1 MADVRPFRGWRYHPE
16 RAGPL
21 GALLCPP
28 YDVISPDIAAA
39 LRARSPYNSIHL
51 DIAPPGEQESR
62 SAPPAAALNAWQEQG
77 VVRQDPAPALYLYEH
92 RFTAL
97 GCPGCQPSQPSMR
110 RGVLAAVRLHP
121 WDERI
126 ILPHERTASGPTTER
141 LQLLHAA
148 HANVSPLFAL
158 YADAGGGVAAVLRA
172 AWLRP
177 PEVVAEVAGEAH
189 SLRVVRDAA
198 IHRAVAVALAGRQLY
213 IADGHHRY
221 EVALAYR
228 DERRRA
234 ERPPRAGSDAGAEFT
249 LMCLVD
255 LADPGVGILPMH
267 RLVHGLTPA
276 QRAGLTEALRRG
288 QNGHTAAQR
297 SYLAGDPRRGSP
309 SGPDRHA
316 ARPAGLCLCHA
327 RGDLAACSRARWG
340 KPGRELDVAVA
351 DAAIQVQLG
360 GRTAGMVG
368 RSGRVTFA
376 PEAAAAVAAVRQG
389 SADLAVLLRPVTAER
404 VVALAQAGIR
414 MPPKSTYF
422 HPKPATGL
430 VFHSLAGERPLP

>member
-16 RAGPL
+16 RAESL

-28 YDVISPDIAAA
+28 YDVINPDDAAA
-39 LRARSPYNSIHL
+39 LRIRSPYNSIHL
-51 DIAPPGEQESR
+51 ENAPSG
-62 SAPPAAALNAWQEQG
+62 AAALNAWREQG
-77 VVRQDPAPALYLYEH
+77 IVRQDPAPALYLYEH
-92 RFTAL
+92 RFPAPGHH
-97 GCPGCQPSQPSMR
+97 GCRPGTR
-110 RGVLAAVRLHP
+110 RGVLAAVRLHA
-121 WDERI
+121 WDEQI

-158 YADAGGGVAAVLRA
+158 YADAGGGVAAALRDS
-172 AWLRP
+172 WLRP
-177 PEVVAEVAGEAH
+177 PEVVAEVDGEVH
-189 SLRVVRDAA
+189 SLRVLRDAA
-198 IHRAVAVALAGRQLY
+198 VHRDVAVALASRQLY

-234 ERPPRAGSDAGAEFT
+234 ERRRSGDDAGAEFT

-276 QRAGLTEALRRG
+276 QRAGLTEALTEAGTVTPLHVAATRAA
-288 QNGHTAAQR
+288 AAQAA
-297 SYLAGDPRRGSP
+297 LTATPR
-309 SGPDRHA
+309 DRPVFVLVTREGMWQVQPGEVGQA
-316 ARPAGLCLCHA
+316 
-327 RGDLAACSRARWG
+327 
-340 KPGRELDVAVA
+340 GRELDVAVA
-351 DAAIQVQLG
+351 DAAIQAQLG
-360 GRTAGMVG
+360 RQAPGMAD

-376 PEAAAAVAAVRQG
+376 PEAAAAVSAVQGG

-404 VVALAQAGIR
+404 VVTLAQAGIR

-422 HPKPATGL
+422 HPKPANGL

>member
-28 YDVISPDIAAA
+28 YDVIKPDDAAA

-51 DIAPPGEQESR
+51 EIAPPG
-62 SAPPAAALNAWQEQG
+62 AAALNAWQEQG
-77 VVRQDPAPALYLYEH
+77 IVCQAPAPALYLYEH
-92 RFTAL
+92 RFPAP
-97 GCPGCQPSQPSMR
+97 GHPGCRPDMR
-110 RGVLAAVRLHP
+110 RGVLAAVRLHA

-126 ILPHERTASGPTTER
+126 ILPHERTASSPKAEQLER
-141 LQLLHAA
+141 LRAA
-148 HANVSPLFAL
+148 RANISPLFAL
-158 YADAGGGVAAVLRA
+158 YADEGGEVAATLRA

-177 PEVVAEVAGEAH
+177 PEVAAEVEGEVH

-198 IHRAVAVALAGRQLY
+198 IHRAVAGALAGRQLY

-234 ERPPRAGSDAGAEFT
+234 KRRRGGDDAGAEFT

-267 RLVHGLTPA
+267 RLVGSLTPA
-276 QRAGLTEALRRG
+276 QRDSLTEALTEAG
-288 QNGHTAAQR
+288 TVTLLDTAATSLPPRAAAAQAA
-297 SYLAGDPRRGSP
+297 LAATPCD
-309 SGPDRHA
+309 
-316 ARPAGLCLCHA
+316 RPAFVLVTREGMWCVYPGEA
-327 RGDLAACSRARWG
+327 GPG
-340 KPGRELDVAVA
+340 GRELDVAVA
-351 DAAIQVQLG
+351 DAAIQAQLG
-360 GRTAGMVG
+360 GRTVGAAGHA
-368 RSGRVTFA
+368 GRVTFA
-376 PEAAAAVAAVRQG
+376 PEAAEAVAAVQRG

-404 VVALAQAGIR
+404 VVDLARAGIR

-430 VFHSLAGERPLP
+430 VFHSLAGERPGP

>member
-1 MADVRPFRGWRYHPE
+1 MADVRPFRGLRYHPDG
-16 RAGPL
+16 AGPL

-51 DIAPPGEQESR
+51 EVAPPSDHTPR
-62 SAPPAAALNAWQEQG
+62 SAPLPAAALNAWQEQG

-158 YADAGGGVAAVLRA
+158 YADAGGGVAAALRDS
-172 AWLRP
+172 WLRP

-234 ERPPRAGSDAGAEFT
+234 ERRQGGSDAGAEFT

-267 RLVHGLTPA
+267 RLVHDLTPA
-276 QRAGLTEALRRG
+276 QRDSLTEALRRAG
-288 QNGHTAAQR
+288 TVTPLHSAATSPAALATAAQAALTATPR
-297 SYLAGDPRRGSP
+297 DRPVFVFVTREGIWRVQPGEAG
-309 SGPDRHA
+309 
-316 ARPAGLCLCHA
+316 PA
-327 RGDLAACSRARWG
+327 
-340 KPGRELDVAVA
+340 GRELDVAVA

-376 PEAAAAVAAVRQG
+376 PEAAAAVAAVQQD

>member
-158 YADAGGGVAAVLRA
+158 YADAGGGVAAALRDS
-172 AWLRP
+172 WLRP

-234 ERPPRAGSDAGAEFT
+234 GRRRGGDDAGAEFT

-267 RLVHGLTPA
+267 RLVHDLMPA
-276 QRAGLTEALRRG
+276 QRDSLTEALRRAG
-288 QNGHTAAQR
+288 TVTPLHSAATSPAALATAAQAALTATPR
-297 SYLAGDPRRGSP
+297 DRPVFVFVTREGVWRVQPGEAG
-309 SGPDRHA
+309 
-316 ARPAGLCLCHA
+316 PA
-327 RGDLAACSRARWG
+327 
-340 KPGRELDVAVA
+340 GRELDVAVA

-376 PEAAAAVAAVRQG
+376 PEAAAAVAAVQQD

>member
-1 MADVRPFRGWRYHPE
+1 MADVRPFRGLRYHPE

-28 YDVISPDIAAA
+28 YDVISTDIAAA
-39 LRARSPYNSIHL
+39 LRARSLYNSIHL
-51 DIAPPGEQESR
+51 DIAPPGEHSPR
-62 SAPPAAALNAWQEQG
+62 SAPPSAAALNAWQEQG

-92 RFTAL
+92 RFTA
-97 GCPGCQPSQPSMR
+97 PGCSGCQPSMR
-110 RGVLAAVRLHP
+110 RGVLAAVRLHA
-121 WDERI
+121 WDKRI
-126 ILPHERTASGPTTER
+126 ILPHERTAPGPNAER
-141 LQLLHAA
+141 LQLLRAA

-158 YADAGGGVAAVLRA
+158 YADQGGDVAAALRDS
-172 AWLRP
+172 WRRP
-177 PEVVAEVAGEAH
+177 PEVVAEVDGEVH
-189 SLRVVRDAA
+189 SLRVLRDAA
-198 IHRAVAVALAGRQLY
+198 VHRDVAVALASRQLY

-234 ERPPRAGSDAGAEFT
+234 ERRQGGDDAGAEFT

-276 QRAGLTEALRRG
+276 QRDSLTEALSRAGMVAPLHVAATSPAARAA
-288 QNGHTAAQR
+288 AAQAALTATLR
-297 SYLAGDPRRGSP
+297 DRPVFVLVTPEGMWQVQPGEAG
-309 SGPDRHA
+309 
-316 ARPAGLCLCHA
+316 PA
-327 RGDLAACSRARWG
+327 
-340 KPGRELDVAVA
+340 GRELDVAVA
-351 DAAIQVQLG
+351 DAAIQAQLG
-360 GRTAGMVG
+360 RQAPGMAD

-376 PEAAAAVAAVRQG
+376 PEAAAAVSAVQGG

-404 VVALAQAGIR
+404 VVDLAQAGIR

-422 HPKPATGL
+422 HPKPANGL

>member
-1 MADVRPFRGWRYHPE
+1 MADVRPFRGWRYHPDG
-16 RAGPL
+16 AGPL

-51 DIAPPGEQESR
+51 EVAPPSDHTPR
-62 SAPPAAALNAWQEQG
+62 SAPLPAAALNAWQEQG

-92 RFTAL
+92 RFPAPGRS
-97 GCPGCQPSQPSMR
+97 GCRASTR
-110 RGVLAAVRLHP
+110 RGVLAAVRLHA

-158 YADAGGGVAAVLRA
+158 YADADGGVAAVLRA

-234 ERPPRAGSDAGAEFT
+234 ERRQGGSDAGAEFT

-267 RLVHGLTPA
+267 RLVHDLTPA
-276 QRAGLTEALRRG
+276 QRDSLTEALRRAG
-288 QNGHTAAQR
+288 TVTPLHSAATSPAALATAAQAALTATPR
-297 SYLAGDPRRGSP
+297 DRPVFVLVTREGIWRVQPGEAG
-309 SGPDRHA
+309 
-316 ARPAGLCLCHA
+316 PA
-327 RGDLAACSRARWG
+327 
-340 KPGRELDVAVA
+340 GRELDVAVA
-351 DAAIQVQLG
+351 DAAIQVQVG

-376 PEAAAAVAAVRQG
+376 PEAAVAAAAVQQG

>member
-158 YADAGGGVAAVLRA
+158 YADAGGGVAAALRDS
-172 AWLRP
+172 WLRP
-177 PEVVAEVAGEAH
+177 PEVVAEVDGEVH
-189 SLRVVRDAA
+189 SLRVLRDAA
-198 IHRAVAVALAGRQLY
+198 VHRDVAVALASRQLY

-234 ERPPRAGSDAGAEFT
+234 ERRRSGDDAGAEFT

-276 QRAGLTEALRRG
+276 QRAGLTEALTEAGTVTPLHVAATRAA
-288 QNGHTAAQR
+288 AAQAA
-297 SYLAGDPRRGSP
+297 LTATPR
-309 SGPDRHA
+309 DRPVFVLVTREGMWQVQPGEVGQA
-316 ARPAGLCLCHA
+316 
-327 RGDLAACSRARWG
+327 
-340 KPGRELDVAVA
+340 GRELDVAVA
-351 DAAIQVQLG
+351 DAAIQAQLG
-360 GRTAGMVG
+360 RQAPGMAD

-376 PEAAAAVAAVRQG
+376 PEAAAAVSAVQGG

-404 VVALAQAGIR
+404 VVTLAQAGIR

-422 HPKPATGL
+422 HPKPANGL